1 MNFVTKKKSNYKRSA
16 KQKELAKETSANN
29 SYDQGA
35 SSWFPGHMSK
45 AMNRVRENLGRIDI
59 VIEVRDARAPLLT
72 SNKPFT
78 DTIQEK
84 PRLVVYN
91 KTNLAK
97 PEVTALWKEWLAKKN
112 EHFIFINALDKKSAT
127 EVLQRS
133 KEILNIGTKV
143 KMVIIGLP
151 NTGKSSIINMLS
163 GRTASKV
170 ADKPGQTHK
179 ELWIKSNASLDILD
193 TPGVM
198 PPVLDSRRQA
208 LQLSALNT
216 ISERI
221 MDKEDTACFIIE
233 NLLENNAEEL
243 KAHYKI
249 ENLTNDL
256 VETLNQIAQKRGCIF
271 KKNEYDYERVY
282 KLVINDF
289 RKGFFGP
296 VSLEQPP
303 KV

>member
-1 MNFVTKKKSNYKRSA
+1 VTTKKSNKKLSA
-16 KQKELAKETSANN
+16 KKKQSAKATSSSNTYN
-29 SYDQGA
+29 EGA
-35 SSWFPGHMSK
+35 AGWFPGHMSK
-45 AMNRVRENLGRIDI
+45 AMNRVKENLGRIDI
-59 VIEVRDARAPLLT
+59 VIEVRDARAPQLT

-97 PEVTALWKEWLAKKN
+97 PEVTALWKDWLSKQG
-112 EHFIFINALDKKSAT
+112 EHFIFINALDKKSAI

-151 NTGKSSIINMLS
+151 NTGKSSIINILANRS
-163 GRTASKV
+163 ASKV

-179 ELWIKSNASLDILD
+179 ELWIRANGSLDILD

-198 PPVLDSRRQA
+198 PPVLDSRKQA

-216 ISERI
+216 ISERV

-233 NLLENNAEEL
+233 HLLKNNIEEL
-243 KAHYKI
+243 KEHYKI

-256 VETLNQIAQKRGCIF
+256 VETLNQIAQNRGCIF

-289 RKGFFGP
+289 RKGLFGP
-296 VSLEQPP
+296 VSLEYPP
-303 KV
+303 GN